1 MPYLKDWAFGRS
13 KGCGQCGWRGDRPP
27 DSPGEGE
34 TATGIGFA
42 TGTRG
47 VGADSGGGAV
57 SGVGGGSEG
66 KLVAAIVA
74 TVGDVGICGD
84 RVGWN
89 VHEPADS

>member
-34 TATGIGFA
+34 AATGIGFV

-47 VGADSGGGAV
+47 MGTGTGRGAIG
-57 SGVGGGSEG
+57 GVGGGSEG